1 MRYAAVLILVGT
13 VALGGCTKDYVTGGY
28 SFNLYNEDQEVA
40 MGRQADPAIVA
51 QYGLYGSEEL
61 SAYIDQL
68 GQDVARTSQR
78 PQLEYTFRVLD
89 SPVINAFALPGG
101 WVYMTRGIL
110 AHFNSEDELVGVLG
124 HEVGHVVARHGVE
137 QMSRSALAGAG
148 VQLLQSVNVPVLS
161 DVAGTSVALMFL
173 KFSRS
178 QESES
183 DGLGVEYSTRL
194 GYDAHRMAAFFTTLQ
209 RQSEASG
216 GSGLPGFLSTHPDP
230 GDREA
235 EVNRLTDQWQTQV
248 KYKPKNTNP
257 NDYLKRIDGIV
268 YGDDPRQGFV
278 ENGVFYHPQ
287 LRFQF
292 PVPEDWNIHNSPS
305 VVQMMD
311 PEEKALVSFSFS
323 GERSAAA
330 AADSFLARS
339 GAKKLKRESTRV
351 HGVPAVVLE
360 SSASNRDLEVRILS
374 YFIVLEGKVYA
385 FHGFTYA
392 ASWGSYVAGFRAIM
406 TGFQRLTSAR
416 IIAVKPERIRLQQAP
431 RAGDFESI
439 LRDLGYGDKRLSELA
454 LLNGR
459 NLTDLV
465 DKGDWLKTVGK

>member
-1 MRYAAVLILVGT
+1 MRYAVVLILAGAMV
-13 VALGGCTKDYVTGGY
+13 LGGCSRDYVTGGY
-28 SFNLYNEDQEVA
+28 SFNLYNEDQEVE

-51 QYGLYGSEEL
+51 QYGLYPNEDL
-61 SAYIDQL
+61 SKYLDRL
-68 GQDVARTSQR
+68 GQEVARTSHR

-110 AHFNSEDELVGVLG
+110 AHFNSEDELIGVLG

-178 QESES
+178 QETES
-183 DGLGVEYSTRL
+183 DGLGVEYSTKL
-194 GYDAHRMAAFFTTLQ
+194 GYNAHRMAAFFTTLQ
-209 RQSEASG
+209 RQSEAAG

-235 EVNRLTDQWQTQV
+235 EVNRLADQWQTQI
-248 KYKPKNTNP
+248 KYKPKHTNP

-278 ENGVFYHPQ
+278 ENGVFYHPG

-292 PVPEDWNIHNSPS
+292 PVPEDWNIQNSPS

-339 GAKKLKRESTRV
+339 GARVRKRESTRV
-351 HGVPAVVLE
+351 NGVPAVVLE

-374 YFIVLEGKVYA
+374 YFIVLDEKIYA

-392 ASWGSYVAGFRAIM
+392 ATWGDYVAGFRRIM

-416 IIAVKPERIRLQQAP
+416 IIAVKPERIRLRQVAQ
-431 RAGDFESI
+431 AGDLESV
-439 LRDLGYGDKRLSELA
+439 LRDMGYGDKRLSELA

-459 NLTDLV
+459 NLTDRI
-465 DKGDWLKTVGK
+465 DKGEWLKTVGK